1 MSKYKITIEGTRNNN
16 PEYDPDEV
24 LKRGMDV
31 DGFLLLTFKDGD
43 PHSTS
48 LMGCTT
54 LEIAR
59 SIAGDKSEA
68 GSIIRQAFAIAEGI
82 MKAEEIHKREN
93 SNRMAK
99 ELADMLRATK

>member
-1 MSKYKITIEGTRNNN
+1 MSEYRITIRGTGNNN
-16 PEYDPDEV
+16 PEYDPDEM
-24 LKRGMDV
+24 LKRGMEV
-31 DGFLLLTFKDGD
+31 DGFLLLTFKGGD

-48 LMGCTT
+48 MMGCTT

-59 SIAGDKSEA
+59 LIAGDKTEA
-68 GSIIRQAFAIAEGI
+68 GSTIRQAIAIAEGL
-82 MKAEEIHKREN
+82 MKAEEIYRKDN

>member
-16 PEYDPDEV
+16 PEYDPDES

-31 DGFLLLTFKDGD
+31 DGFLLLTFKNGN

-59 SIAGDKSEA
+59 LFAGDKSEA
-68 GSIIRQAFAIAEGI
+68 GSVIRQAMAIAEGI
-82 MKAEEIHKREN
+82 LKAEEIKKTEDRN
-93 SNRMAK
+93 TMARS
-99 ELADMLRATK
+99 LAEMLRATK